1 VRFIINSG
9 YAGRASYL
17 ESNGSKR
24 HKERRIKLNHIAVN
38 AKLATGL
45 LSVLLAGFLLS
56 ACSQTAAPEPNIIQR
71 AEGEKPAPPPPS
83 GFLGS
88 DYSLMTP
95 PTEGS
100 DQKAMLRYVS
110 PSVNWGSYNQVLIA
124 PVTFW
129 AADDSKVSAAD
140 QQALCNY
147 TYDQFTK
154 VLGKNFILAS
164 QPGPGVLKL
173 SVALTDATSAVP
185 GLRSISVVVPQ
196 ARALSAIKMVATGTY
211 AFVGSAQG
219 ALKLNDSVSGQLL
232 AAAVDKRVG
241 GTSIKNV
248 DVFQWGDA
256 ENAVDYWANLTD
268 QRLVSFGVQ
277 SSTAAAGS

>member
-1 VRFIINSG
+1 MNHK
-9 YAGRASYL
+9 
-17 ESNGSKR
+17 SK
-24 HKERRIKLNHIAVN
+24 NM
-38 AKLATGL
+38 KLATGL
-45 LSVLLAGFLLS
+45 LSVILAGWLLMG
-56 ACSQTAAPEPNIIQR
+56 CSQTAAPEPSIIQR
-71 AEGEKPAPPPPS
+71 AQGETPAPPPPS

-95 PTEGS
+95 SAEGS
-100 DQKAMLRYVS
+100 DQKAMLRYVN
-110 PSVNWGSYNQVLIA
+110 PSVNWGSYNQIIIA

-147 TYDQFTK
+147 AYNEFVK
-154 VLGKNFILAS
+154 VLGKNFIITG
-164 QPGPGVLKL
+164 QPGPGVMKV

-185 GLRSISVVVPQ
+185 GLRTISVVVPQ

-232 AAAVDKRVG
+232 FAAVDKRVG
-241 GTSIKNV
+241 GTSVTNV

-256 ENAVDYWANLTD
+256 QNAIDYWAKLTD
-268 QRLVSFGVQ
+268 QRLASFGAQ
-277 SSTAAAGS
+277 SSVAAN

>member
-1 VRFIINSG
+1 MNRNGINM
-9 YAGRASYL
+9 
-17 ESNGSKR
+17 KT
-24 HKERRIKLNHIAVN
+24 
-38 AKLATGL
+38 ATGL
-45 LSVLLAGFLLS
+45 LSVVLAGLLLA

-71 AEGEKPAPPPPS
+71 VEGEKPAPPPPS

-100 DQKAMLRYVS
+100 EQKAMLRYVN
-110 PSVNWGSYNQVLIA
+110 PSVNWGSYNQIIIA

-129 AADDSKVSAAD
+129 AGDDSKVSAAD

-147 TYDQFTK
+147 SYNEFVK
-154 VLGKNFILAS
+154 VLSKNFILAS

-185 GLRSISVVVPQ
+185 ALRSISVVVPQ

-219 ALKLNDSVSGQLL
+219 ALKLNDSVSGLLL

-241 GTSIKNV
+241 GTSVKNV

-277 SSTAAAGS
+277 SSVPAASN